1 MASPRPHPNASQRRE
16 KRREEERRREEKR
29 GKERRRRRTKESSRQ
44 DRRGPSHRG
53 RHSPP
58 CHNASG
64 NTAHAAH
71 AADAADAAALFRE
84 AAPRLQIRPLCA
96 GLGSLSQRS
105 TLQLSQSSQKC
116 EGARPNRAWPEEE
129 VTPLTQGSR
138 SPVRFCPPTEAEKG
152 DVACGQSLL
161 KLAGSLVQEAQ
172 EAIPPQ
178 TEEPA
183 PLALVLRQTLRNHS
197 SRFRIA
203 DPIKQTQ

>member
-1 MASPRPHPNASQRRE
+1 MQPLHVFIGSLLLNAHVQKAAFQGGKSKAAP
-16 KRREEERRREEKR
+16 KRLTKKGEEERRREEKR

-105 TLQLSQSSQKC
+105 TLQLSQSSQSAK
-116 EGARPNRAWPEEE
+116 ERGR
-129 VTPLTQGSR
+129 
-138 SPVRFCPPTEAEKG
+138 TEPG
-152 DVACGQSLL
+152 L
-161 KLAGSLVQEAQ
+161 K
-172 EAIPPQ
+172 
-178 TEEPA
+178 
-183 PLALVLRQTLRNHS
+183 R
-197 SRFRIA
+197 
-203 DPIKQTQ
+203 K